1 MLYRTITYFVI
12 LYHVMPWSGLVW
24 SGQVAVEFLQEP
36 SAAITVYLCISV
48 FLYWC
53 ASALVAEL
61 PHLSLHRTALS
72 AGDDSTNTAHHF
84 DLWSIKPF

>member
-1 MLYRTITYFVI
+1 MQEL
-12 LYHVMPWSGLVW
+12 S
-24 SGQVAVEFLQEP
+24 VAVMLKKKPVLFFIAPL
-36 SAAITVYLCISV
+36 TVYLCISV

-72 AGDDSTNTAHHF
+72 AGDDSTNTALHF
-84 DLWSIKPF
+84 DLWSIKPL